1 MNEQKSLLDSII
13 EMLKEASEKQLK
25 LIYWAVFE
33 ITKKR

>member
-1 MNEQKSLLDSII
+1 MNEQRSLLDSII
-13 EMLKEASEKQLK
+13 EMLKRASEEQLK

>member
-1 MNEQKSLLDSII
+1 MNEQISLLDSII
-13 EMLKEASEKQLK
+13 EMLKRASKEQLK

>member
-1 MNEQKSLLDSII
+1 MKEQKSLLDSII
-13 EMLKEASEKQLK
+13 EMLKTASEKQLK

>member
-1 MNEQKSLLDSII
+1 MNEQMPLLDRII
-13 EMLKEASEKQLK
+13 EMIKAASEKQLK